1 MEASNSAKVSRTSA
15 CIDWLSFSAARIRA
29 STLVPA
35 SETSLISH
43 LSLHKSSAAL
53 PIASRHCMCP
63 ARQLQHRLALCP
75 GPVRIVSRCSVRSM
89 GTMLM
94 LYALCKGPADR
105 ALLVLGKRTLKTIRA
120 HT

>member
-1 MEASNSAKVSRTSA
+1 MEASNSAKVSRASA

-43 LSLHKSSAAL
+43 LSLHKSSTAL
-53 PIASRHCMCP
+53 LIASRHCMCP

-75 GPVRIVSRCSVRSM
+75 GPMRIVIMVKAAFNRNTVDVVCALQ
-89 GTMLM
+89 GTS
-94 LYALCKGPADR
+94 
-105 ALLVLGKRTLKTIRA
+105 
-120 HT
+120 